1 MGRDRVTELFFDAIE
16 HIDKFKEKIPK
27 SYFFIF
33 AKGMKDTLEKIF
45 IEKQELEKRKREYN
59 NTCRIEE

>member
-1 MGRDRVTELFFDAIE
+1 MGRDRVTELFFNAIE

-27 SYFFIF
+27 SYSSIF
-33 AKGMKDTLEKIF
+33 TKGMKDTLEKIF